1 MIYADNAATTKPS
14 ETALNQAL
22 AFWRDEYGNAS
33 SRHSLGT
40 KARRAVEKA
49 RRDVAEALGA
59 ESDEIFFTSGG
70 SEGNALVW
78 NAATGEAA
86 TSTIEHESV
95 FQSSRAFVNRGGS
108 VVYASVGS
116 DGVVSLET
124 LKRTLRPTTRFVSIM
139 AVNNEIGTIQP
150 IAEIGRFLRSRGVL
164 FHSDA
169 VQAVGRIPVDVKTLN
184 VDFLTASAH
193 KFNGVKGV
201 GILYKRRGVA
211 LEPAI
216 RGGGQ
221 EGGLRAGTEN
231 VGGVVAAACALAE
244 NVAAMKETN
253 ERLQALENTTLKR
266 LRERTPPN
274 AFKVVAET
282 TRRVPGFFSL
292 VFDGANGEAL
302 TQLADLKGVC
312 VSPGAACSSGR
323 SEPSRVLTALG
334 ASERE
339 AKSAVRV
346 SFGRFNLERD
356 AEAVADALAF
366 AYRKIVAAKRL
377 ARE

>member
-1 MIYADNAATTKPS
+1 MIYADNAATTRPS

-22 AFWRDEYGNAS
+22 TFWRDEYGNAS
-33 SRHSLGT
+33 SRHSLGA

-59 ESDEIFFTSGG
+59 ESDEIVFTSGG

-78 NAATGEAA
+78 NAAVEEAA
-86 TSTIEHESV
+86 TSVFEHESV
-95 FQSSRAFVNRGGS
+95 FASSRAFVSRGGS
-108 VVYASVGS
+108 VVYVPVER
-116 DGVVSLET
+116 DGRVSLET

-164 FHSDA
+164 LHTDA
-169 VQAVGRIPVDVKTLN
+169 VQAVGRIPIDVKTLN

-216 RGGGQ
+216 CGGGQ

-231 VGGVVAAACALAE
+231 VAGIVAAACALSE
-244 NVAAMKETN
+244 SVAAMSETN
-253 ERLQALENTTLKR
+253 ERLQTLEKATLKR
-266 LRERTPPN
+266 LRELTPPA
-274 AFKVVAET
+274 AFAVVAET
-282 TRRVPGFFSL
+282 SRRVPGFFSL
-292 VFDGANGEAL
+292 VFNGASGEAM

-312 VSPGAACSSGR
+312 VSTGAACSAGR

-334 ASERE
+334 LAERD

-346 SFGRFNLERD
+346 SLGRFNVESD
-356 AEAVADALAF
+356 AEAIADALAF
-366 AYRKIVAAKRL
+366 AYRKIIAAKKRS
-377 ARE
+377 